1 MLFAVSA
8 AKLLN
13 PSQAAV
19 AIGTGGQ
26 DCGRAAAE
34 ADWRRC
40 WWRRAPAAA
49 TVTEAAA
56 DINTRSPKLARL
68 EAALLVAGQ
77 PLSPRKLAQF
87 AALADLREVK
97 DLVDQLNACFER
109 SQSTFRV
116 EKLASGYQ
124 LLTLPRFAHWLDRL
138 HHRQE
143 HLKLSPPM
151 METLAVVAYR
161 QPVTRADV
169 EAVRGVQSA
178 EILKQLMERGVV
190 KIVGEDDSLG
200 RPYLYGTTRQFLE
213 LYGLT
218 SLNDLPMAATLRRQ
232 PEADT
237 PVAETDP
244 AEETGE
250 PAELDA
256 A

>member
-1 MLFAVSA
+1 MHSALTIAPRQPACVSRDA
-8 AKLLN
+8 SGEGWKQAWLRRRVDVA
-13 PSQAAV
+13 AAV
-19 AIGTGGQ
+19 IV
-26 DCGRAAAE
+26 
-34 ADWRRC
+34 ADDLN
-40 WWRRAPAAA
+40 A
-49 TVTEAAA
+49 
-56 DINTRSPKLARL
+56 RSPKLARL

-87 AALADLREVK
+87 AALADVREVRE
-97 DLVDQLNACFER
+97 LVDQLNGCFER
-109 SQSTFRV
+109 SDSTFRV
-116 EKLASGYQ
+116 EKVATGYQ
-124 LLTLPRFAHWLDRL
+124 LLTLPRFANWLDRL

-143 HLKLSPPM
+143 FLKLSPPM
-151 METLAVVAYR
+151 METLAIVAYR

-218 SLNDLPMAATLRRQ
+218 SLNDLPMAQTLRRQ
-232 PEADT
+232 DTAAAPADGDAVADIEAADDAPDT
-237 PVAETDP
+237 E
-244 AEETGE
+244 
-250 PAELDA
+250 A